1 MHFQHFTTAAQ
12 SLVVS
17 LQFSYVLKFRYCEKA
32 TKFENISHNLKITQ
46 QRQNRVG
53 MFFSIF
59 YCLLR
64 ISDLYLIL
72 ISQKNKLCILL
83 TSVYKLIKNK
93 PYIEMETGL
102 VFPNVIL
109 NFGFMWVQN
118 AHLTSYPHLCGL
130 SVTKVYFLQ
139 AAELSGE

>member
-1 MHFQHFTTAAQ
+1 M
-12 SLVVS
+12 
-17 LQFSYVLKFRYCEKA
+17 
-32 TKFENISHNLKITQ
+32 
-46 QRQNRVG
+46 
-53 MFFSIF
+53 
-59 YCLLR
+59 
-64 ISDLYLIL
+64 

-93 PYIEMETGL
+93 PYIEIETGL

-130 SVTKVYFLQ
+130 SVPRLIFLQ
-139 AAELSGE
+139 AAEFSGVHISKSKEL